1 MVVVVVVAPVGNV
14 CACGY
19 LLCVSQHR
27 NTRHCTKHNCAVE
40 EQQNTPNTP
49 TVVLVVAFV
58 VAVVVVVAATAV
70 ATTTLYSRFRFLCN
84 WKQQGEEDRE
94 RWGEERREGGQHE
107 PFKTPARQRQTIP
120 RLACLDTVF
129 GMNAVLD
136 SLSFNS
142 LNLVFSSSFSA
153 SLPLEVMLVVAS
165 WGDRPTH
172 GRQCDNRS
180 WPLRTQHHSRE
191 CPIEILSFDT
201 GRRVRHRFA

>member
-1 MVVVVVVAPVGNV
+1 MRVTAQKYVSLHQTQL
-14 CACGY
+14 CCGGAAK
-19 LLCVSQHR
+19 H
-27 NTRHCTKHNCAVE
+27 TKHTNSGIGSSFCSSCSCSGGS
-40 EQQNTPNTP
+40 NSSSNDH
-49 TVVLVVAFV
+49 VVQSLPISVQLE
-58 VAVVVVVAATAV
+58 AA
-70 ATTTLYSRFRFLCN
+70 RRGR
-84 WKQQGEEDRE
+84 QRE
-94 RWGEERREGGQHE
+94 MGRRETRRWTACE

-172 GRQCDNRS
+172 GRQCENRS